1 MALYAVLALW
11 ALLAAGPLKTQEAR
25 QSQLLQALAGADPE
39 RRAILVDNP
48 AFPVGHALA
57 SATPADACILVLAYA
72 GPAAVDYYNARFDYL
87 LYPRRVRVTANVADT
102 APEGCGYLAVFRDT
116 QQNLAAEPFAG
127 NWDEAALA
135 ARIEGAERLQAG
147 DAVMLY
153 KLR

>member
-1 MALYAVLALW
+1 D
-11 ALLAAGPLKTQEAR
+11 
-25 QSQLLQALAGADPE
+25 LLQALSGADAE
-39 RRAILVDNP
+39 RRATLVDNP

-57 SATPADACILVLAYA
+57 SATPDDACILVLAYA
-72 GPAAVDYYNARFDYL
+72 GPAAVDYYNARLDYL
-87 LYPRRVRVTANVADT
+87 LYPRRVRVTADVSDA
-102 APEGCGYLAVFRDT
+102 APEGCGYLAVFRDPP
-116 QQNLAAEPFAG
+116 QNLAAEPFAG